1 MFRSTLL
8 LLLLFNLFGAP
19 SILAQDHPTKASPFD
34 AIRWV
39 EQEPQVQIEEKWYT
53 PVAIDG
59 VQVEKILEKCRMR
72 WPGQLQKRFA
82 EDLMEAMALLGHEP
96 GDTVTLRLKPIETAA
111 EIVLEGIPNTLG
123 KRQQLWTDR
132 NKDRNRQPTPL
143 RLPPSWLSKKQVEQ
157 EIATFTA
164 ALRDQFAYLHLKGID
179 LDEAIE
185 QEVHRHYSRGLPTRM
200 PPVDLVMILQR
211 VLMQFGDG
219 HADIRSS
226 NFRLGEGEPFNPF
239 LLDDIDG
246 KVVAY
251 QQKRNDLLD
260 PKYPYVVSLDGRP
273 IEDCIDD
280 MTPFI
285 ASGSPQLVRH
295 RAIRLLRAIS
305 WWRRVEDGG
314 FHDHERVMY
323 RPFDLELSSRDG
335 KKTRTV
341 KVQPSDHK
349 PPYRQWPHSESRLLE
364 ENIGYLR
371 LVRMDHRAVEDVY
384 RWMPRFRD
392 TDGLIVDVRGN
403 GGGTREALLAL
414 AGFLLGDQ
422 QSPWVGNFAVY
433 RKSSKF
439 DADHLA
445 NRFMRRIDS
454 DEWTPEQRLTIDRA
468 FATFKPEWQVPDGF
482 SQWHALLLDGTGH
495 PEEFPYLREVVI
507 LSDAGCF
514 SATDIFLGALELL
527 PRVTLMGT
535 ASSGGSARSQEFTL
549 PLSLIEVKC
558 ASMASFRPNGK
569 LYDGRGI
576 EVDIE
581 IEPDPSYFIAGGED
595 RVLDA
600 AVAHLVS
607 QNK

>member
-1 MFRSTLL
+1 MFRSTLS
-8 LLLLFNLFGAP
+8 LLLLFHFFAAP

-34 AIRWV
+34 AIRWLEQQVQVQVGGKWYIPIAIDVVEV
-39 EQEPQVQIEEKWYT
+39 EQ
-53 PVAIDG
+53 
-59 VQVEKILEKCRMR
+59 ILEKCRQQ

-82 EDLMEAMALLGHEP
+82 EDLMEAMELLGHEL
-96 GDTVTLRLKPIETAA
+96 GDTVTLRLKPVEATT
-111 EIVLEGIPNTLG
+111 EIVLDGIPNTIG
-123 KRQQLWTDR
+123 KRQQLRGDR
-132 NKDRNRQPTPL
+132 NQQPTPM
-143 RLPPSWLSKKQVEQ
+143 RSAPSWLSKKQVEQ
-157 EIATFTA
+157 EIAAFTA

-185 QEVHRHYSRGLPTRM
+185 KEVRNYYSKGLPDRM

-219 HADIRSS
+219 HADVRSS

-246 KVVAY
+246 KLVAY

-335 KKTRTV
+335 KKTQTV
-341 KVQPSDHK
+341 KIQPSDHK

-403 GGGTREALLAL
+403 GGGTRKALLAL

-422 QSPWVGNFAVY
+422 ESPWVGNFAVY

-454 DEWTPEQRLTIDRA
+454 DEWTPEQRLTIDLA
-468 FATFKPEWQVPDGF
+468 IATFKPEWQVPDGF
-482 SQWHALLLDGTGH
+482 SQWHALVLDRTGH
-495 PEEFPYLREVVI
+495 PHEFPYAKEVVI

-514 SATDIFLGALELL
+514 SATDIFLGALELH

-535 ASSGGSARSQEFTL
+535 ASSGGSARSQRFTL
-549 PLSLIEVKC
+549 PHSLIEVKC

-569 LYDGRGI
+569 LYDGNGV

-581 IEPDPSYFIAGGED
+581 VHPDPSFFIMGGDD
-595 RVLDA
+595 RVLEA
-600 AVAHLVS
+600 AVTHLRS
-607 QNK
+607 R

>member
-1 MFRSTLL
+1 MLRLTLL
-8 LLLLFNLFGAP
+8 LLLLFHPFGAT
-19 SILAQDHPTKASPFD
+19 SILAQDHPTQASPFD
-34 AIRWV
+34 AMRWL
-39 EQEPQVQIEEKWYT
+39 EQQPQVQIGGKWYI
-53 PVAIDG
+53 PIAIDG
-59 VQVEKILEKCRMR
+59 VEVEKILEKCRQQ
-72 WPGQLQKRFA
+72 WPGQLQKRFS
-82 EDLMEAMALLGHEP
+82 EDLMEAMALMGHEP
-96 GDTVTLRLKPIETAA
+96 AKTVTLRLKASPAA
-111 EIVLEGIPNTLG
+111 KEVVLEGISNTLG
-123 KRQQLWTDR
+123 KRQQLLRDNATR
-132 NKDRNRQPTPL
+132 NSTPL
-143 RLPPSWLSKKQVEQ
+143 RLPPSWLSKKQVEE
-157 EIATFTA
+157 EIAAFAA

-185 QEVHRHYSRGLPTRM
+185 KEVRNYYSKGLPDRM

-285 ASGSPQLVRH
+285 PSGSPQLVRH

-433 RKSSKF
+433 RKSSNF

-454 DEWTPEQRLTIDRA
+454 DEWTPEQRLTIDLA

-495 PEEFPYLREVVI
+495 PQEFPYTQEVVI

-514 SATDIFLGALELL
+514 SATDIFLGALEIH

-535 ASSGGSARSQEFTL
+535 ASSGGSARSQQFSL
-549 PLSLIEVKC
+549 PHSGIEVKC

-569 LYDGRGI
+569 LYDGHGV

-581 IEPDPSYFIAGGED
+581 VHPDPSFFIKGGQD
-595 RVLDA
+595 RVLKA
-600 AVAHLVS
+600 AITHLRS
-607 QNK
+607 R

>member
-1 MFRSTLL
+1 
-8 LLLLFNLFGAP
+8 
-19 SILAQDHPTKASPFD
+19 
-34 AIRWV
+34 
-39 EQEPQVQIEEKWYT
+39 
-53 PVAIDG
+53 
-59 VQVEKILEKCRMR
+59 
-72 WPGQLQKRFA
+72 
-82 EDLMEAMALLGHEP
+82 MEAMALMGHEP
-96 GDTVTLRLKPIETAA
+96 AKTVTLRLKASPAA
-111 EIVLEGIPNTLG
+111 KEVVLEGISNTLG
-123 KRQQLWTDR
+123 KRQQLLRDNATR
-132 NKDRNRQPTPL
+132 NSTPL
-143 RLPPSWLSKKQVEQ
+143 RLPPSWLSKKQVEE
-157 EIATFTA
+157 EIAAFAA

-185 QEVHRHYSRGLPTRM
+185 KEVRNYYSKGLPDRM

-341 KVQPSDHK
+341 KVQPTDHK

-422 QSPWVGNFAVY
+422 ESPWVGNFAVY

-454 DEWTPEQRLTIDRA
+454 DEWTPEQRLAIDRA
-468 FATFKPEWQVPDGF
+468 FANFEPEWQIPDGF
-482 SQWHALLLDGTGH
+482 SQWHALVLDRTGH
-495 PEEFPYLREVVI
+495 PQEFPYTKEVVI

-514 SATDIFLGALELL
+514 SATDIFLGALEIH

-535 ASSGGSARSQEFTL
+535 ASSGGSARSQQFSL
-549 PLSLIEVKC
+549 PHSGIEVKC

-569 LYDGRGI
+569 LYDGNGV

-581 IEPDPSYFIAGGED
+581 VHPDPSFFIKGGHD
-595 RVLDA
+595 RVLEA
-600 AVAHLVS
+600 ASTYLRS
-607 QNK
+607 R

>member
-1 MFRSTLL
+1 MLRLTLL
-8 LLLLFNLFGAP
+8 LLLLFHPFGAT
-19 SILAQDHPTKASPFD
+19 SILAQDHPTQASPFD
-34 AIRWV
+34 AMRWL
-39 EQEPQVQIEEKWYT
+39 EQQPQVQIGGKWYI
-53 PVAIDG
+53 PIAIDG
-59 VQVEKILEKCRMR
+59 VEVEKILEKCRQQ
-72 WPGQLQKRFA
+72 WPGQLQKRFS
-82 EDLMEAMALLGHEP
+82 EDLMEAMALMGHEP
-96 GDTVTLRLKPIETAA
+96 GDTVTLRLKPVEATT
-111 EIVLEGIPNTLG
+111 EIVLDGIPNTIG
-123 KRQQLWTDR
+123 KRQQLHA
-132 NKDRNRQPTPL
+132 DRNRQPSPL
-143 RLPPSWLSKKQVEQ
+143 RLSPSWLSKKQVEQ
-157 EIATFTA
+157 EIATFIA

-185 QEVHRHYSRGLPTRM
+185 KEVRNYYSKGLPDRM

-226 NFRLGEGEPFNPF
+226 NFRLGGGDPFNPF

-341 KVQPSDHK
+341 KVQPTDQK
-349 PPYRQWPHSESRLLE
+349 PTYGEWPRSESRLLDD
-364 ENIGYLR
+364 NLGYLR
-371 LVRMDHRAVEDVY
+371 LARMDHDATQEVY

-403 GGGTREALLAL
+403 GGGSREALLAL
-414 AGFLLGDQ
+414 AGFLLDDEE
-422 QSPWVGNFAVY
+422 SPWVGNYAVY

-439 DADHLA
+439 DEDHLA
-445 NRFMRRIDS
+445 RRFMHRLDS
-454 DEWTPEQRLTIDRA
+454 DEWTPEQRLAIDRA
-468 FATFKPEWQVPDGF
+468 FANFEPEWQIPDGF
-482 SQWHALLLDGTGH
+482 SQWHALVLDRTGH
-495 PEEFPYLREVVI
+495 PQEFPYTKEVVI

-514 SATDIFLGALELL
+514 SATDIFLGALEIH
-527 PRVTLMGT
+527 PRVTLVGT
-535 ASSGGSARSQEFTL
+535 PSSGGSARSQRFTL
-549 PLSLIEVKC
+549 DHSLIEVRC
-558 ASMASFRPNGK
+558 ASMASFRPNGW

-581 IEPDPSYFIAGGED
+581 VQPDPTFFVEGGRD
-595 RVLDA
+595 NALKA
-600 AVAHLVS
+600 AIELLK
-607 QNK
+607 N

>member
-1 MFRSTLL
+1 MFRLTLL
-8 LLLLFNLFGAP
+8 LLLLFHFFGAP
-19 SILAQDHPTKASPFD
+19 SILAQDHPTQASPFD
-34 AIRWV
+34 AMRWL
-39 EQEPQVQIEEKWYT
+39 EQQPQVQIGGKWYI
-53 PVAIDG
+53 PIAIDG
-59 VQVEKILEKCRMR
+59 VEVEKILAKCRQQ

-96 GDTVTLRLKPIETAA
+96 AGTVTLRLIPVDEAS
-111 EIVLEGIPNTLG
+111 ELVLDGIPNTIG
-123 KRQQLWTDR
+123 KRQQLHA
-132 NKDRNRQPTPL
+132 DRNRQPSPL
-143 RLPPSWLSKKQVEQ
+143 QSPPSWLSKKQVEQ
-157 EIATFTA
+157 EIATFIA

-185 QEVHRHYSRGLPTRM
+185 KEVRNYYSKGLPDRM

-226 NFRLGEGEPFNPF
+226 NFRLGGGEPFNPF
-239 LLDDIDG
+239 LLDDLDG

-341 KVQPSDHK
+341 KIQPTDHN

-422 QSPWVGNFAVY
+422 ESPWVGNFAVY

-445 NRFMRRIDS
+445 NRFMHRIDS
-454 DEWTPEQRLTIDRA
+454 DEWTPEQRLTIDLA

-482 SQWHALLLDGTGH
+482 SQWHALVLDRTGH
-495 PEEFPYLREVVI
+495 PQEFPYSKEVVI

-514 SATDIFLGALELL
+514 SATDIFLGALEFH

-535 ASSGGSARSQEFTL
+535 PSSGGSARSQQFSL
-549 PLSLIEVKC
+549 PHSGIEVKC

-569 LYDGRGI
+569 LYDGSGV

-581 IEPDPSYFIAGGED
+581 VHPDPTFFIFGGHD
-595 RVLDA
+595 LVLEA
-600 AVAHLVS
+600 ASTHLRS
-607 QNK
+607 K